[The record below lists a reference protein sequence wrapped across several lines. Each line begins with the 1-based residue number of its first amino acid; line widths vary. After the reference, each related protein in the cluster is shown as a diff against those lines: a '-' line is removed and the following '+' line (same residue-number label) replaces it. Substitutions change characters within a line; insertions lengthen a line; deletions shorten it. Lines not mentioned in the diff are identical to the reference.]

1 MLFSVITPSFNQL
14 DWLRLCIR
22 SVADQAAE
30 KREEGRLKAEIISG
44 LEIEHIVQDGGT
56 AGLKGSSADEYI
68 SSFTLPIS
76 RFHSLSVFTEPDS
89 GMYDAINRGFRR
101 ATGDICAYLNC
112 DEQYLPGALDA
123 VARYFTAH
131 PDVDVVFADA
141 VVVDEN
147 GGYLCSRLAQTPFRD
162 QLWFRM
168 PVLSCATFIRRS
180 AIERHGL
187 YLDATRKIAA
197 DVFWVMAMQ
206 KAGLKMRTLRTFTSV
221 FTETSQNLGVGGKA
235 DEEFLDIQ
243 RMMPAHVKRLL
254 PLYLLYHRVRSV
266 CAGVYFQKP
275 FSYALFTQANPDLRV
290 THQVDQPTQVW
301 KSRLHIDREALAA
314 QSKGAKVQT

>member
-14 DWLRLCIR
+14 DWLRLCVR
-22 SVADQAAE
+22 SVADQAAQAGSGGQGT
-30 KREEGRLKAEIISG
+30 GRDTTS

-56 AGLKGSSADEYI
+56 KSLEGGNVEKWKRENLPTFPPSHVPTSS
-68 SSFTLPIS
+68 L
-76 RFHSLSVFTEPDS
+76 HLFTEPDS

-112 DEQYLPGALDA
+112 DEQYLPDALDA
-123 VARYFTAH
+123 VARYFNAH

-187 YLDATRKIAA
+187 
-197 DVFWVMAMQ
+197 
-206 KAGLKMRTLRTFTSV
+206 
-221 FTETSQNLGVGGKA
+221 
-235 DEEFLDIQ
+235 
-243 RMMPAHVKRLL
+243 
-254 PLYLLYHRVRSV
+254 
-266 CAGVYFQKP
+266 
-275 FSYALFTQANPDLRV
+275 
-290 THQVDQPTQVW
+290 
-301 KSRLHIDREALAA
+301 
-314 QSKGAKVQT
+314 